1 MKLFFLLAILYS
13 NELFSQSSIYDLALT
28 TLSGQTISLSDYKG
42 RKILIASVIPD
53 SLQKSGILAYW
64 DSLQAANPKIVLILI
79 PANDFDNTPNSGIL
93 ENASHNIVLSAS
105 AEVKKD
111 KGINQNPIMQWLTHS
126 GKNSHFN
133 ADVETDNQ
141 LFIISES
148 GVLYAVLDKGVR
160 QQAVDNVL
168 KQTEVKQQA
177 VISSDKQK

>member
-1 MKLFFLLAILYS
+1 MKLFFLLAILYN
-13 NELFSQSSIYDLALT
+13 NELFSQGNIYDLALT
-28 TLSGQTISLSDYKG
+28 TLSGKTISLADYKG
-42 RKILIASVIPD
+42 RKILIAPVIPD
-53 SLQKSGILAYW
+53 SLQNSGILSYW
-64 DSLQAANPKIVLILI
+64 DSLQAANPKVVLILI
-79 PANDFDNTPNSGIL
+79 PASDLNNTPNSVAL
-93 ENASHNIVLSAS
+93 ENTSYNIVLSAG

-111 KGINQNPIMQWLTHS
+111 KGTNQNPIMQWLTHS

-160 QQAVDNVL
+160 QQEVDNVL

-177 VISSDKQK
+177 LISTDKQK